1 MQNGVQLIAF
11 LGIGKD
17 ELSERA
23 AVKRVPAEYAVPK
36 SLTNGGER
44 RAAVGC
50 QCAGNRVGIDN
61 RAAQRREIGADGA
74 FAAGNGSG

>member
-1 MQNGVQLIAF
+1 MQNRVQFIAF

-17 ELSERA
+17 ELSECA
-23 AVKRVPAEYAVPK
+23 AVEGFPAEHAVAER
-36 SLTNGGER
+36 LTNGGKR

-50 QCAGNRVGIDN
+50 QCAGNGVGIDN

>member
-36 SLTNGGER
+36 NLTNGGER
-44 RAAVGC
+44 RAAVSC
-50 QCAGNRVGIDN
+50 QGTGNGVGIDN
-61 RAAQRREIGADGA
+61 RAAQRREIGTDGA
-74 FAAGNGSG
+74 FAAGDGSG